1 VLEDPFIYWGASVPS
16 QPLLALALLARFALG
31 AEPAAQRI
39 DIAPVRDK
47 LVVLED
53 GQGHFIAVIP
63 FGDDVWSHL
72 YWSADGKSFYQQRV
86 FGGGSSGTESFDR
99 VFWEPRVRER
109 YKASFG
115 MREGVYKLTCA
126 DRSTVFKPVEA
137 GRAARVLDTATFGP
151 PRWKYRAYALARDD
165 AGTYYYVDRSREE
178 GSMEFR
184 LFSGQRGAMKPLKM
198 TNVVS
203 DSEGDVFATRSGEL
217 RLVLD
222 RKESAWVQKG
232 KRQPLRSLPVEDNV
246 QLIYSDLGAYTGQP
260 LGTPCDVL

>member
-1 VLEDPFIYWGASVPS
+1 VRTHS
-16 QPLLALALLARFALG
+16 LLALALLARLALA
-31 AEPAAQRI
+31 AEPSQRI
-39 DIAPVRDK
+39 DITQVRDK

-63 FGDDVWSHL
+63 FGDDIWSHL

-115 MREGVYKLTCA
+115 LRGGVYSLTCS
-126 DRSTVFKPVEA
+126 DRSTIFKPVEKE
-137 GRAARVLDTATFGP
+137 RAAKLLDSAAFSP

-165 AGTYYYVDRSREE
+165 SGIYYYVDRNREE
-178 GSMEFR
+178 GSMDFR
-184 LFSGQRGAMKPLKM
+184 LYSGQRGAMKPLKM

-222 RKESAWVQKG
+222 KKESAWVQKG
-232 KRQPLRSLPVEDNV
+232 KKQPLRSLPVEDNV
-246 QLIYSDLGAYTGQP
+246 QLIYSDLGVYAGQP

>member
-1 VLEDPFIYWGASVPS
+1 MLDDPFIYWGASVPS

-115 MREGVYKLTCA
+115 MREGVYKVTCA

-137 GRAARVLDTATFGP
+137 GRAARGLDTATFGP
-151 PRWKYRAYALARDD
+151 PRGKYRAYALARDD
-165 AGTYYYVDRSREE
+165 AGTYYYVDRSRDE

-222 RKESAWVQKG
+222 KKESAWVQKG
-232 KRQPLRSLPVEDNV
+232 KRQPLRSLAVEDNV